1 MKRLSI
7 AVLGLCVVSA
17 AALAAEKVA
26 DAPEAVEPLQKG
38 ATVPDVTLRTVDG
51 EEVKL
56 REVVAEK
63 PAALIFYRG
72 GWCPYCNKHLKD
84 VQEIEDEIKEA
95 GYQIIAISP
104 DDPAHLKKTLDQHGF
119 SYTLMSDSK
128 MEASKRFGLAFRLDG
143 DTLERYKGFG
153 IDLGNSSGGGNKD
166 ALPVPAFYLVN
177 TEGEI
182 TFAHTDA
189 DYKKRLSNEEILE
202 AL

>member
-1 MKRLSI
+1 MKRVLTG
-7 AVLGLCVVSA
+7 VLGVCVISVA
-17 AALAAEKVA
+17 AMAAENVA
-26 DAPEAVEPLQKG
+26 DSPEAATPLAKG
-38 ATVPDVTLRTVDG
+38 ASVPDVSLKTVDG
-51 EEVKL
+51 EDVKL

-72 GWCPYCNKHLKD
+72 GWCPYCTKHLKD
-84 VQEIEDEIKEA
+84 LREIEDEMREA

-104 DDPAHLKKTLDQHGF
+104 DDPAHLKKTLDQQDLP
-119 SYTLMSDSK
+119 YTLMSDSK
-128 MEASKRFGLAFRLDG
+128 MEAARSFGLAFRLDG

-153 IDLGNSSGGGNKD
+153 IDLADASGGGNRD

-177 TEGEI
+177 KEGEI

-189 DYKKRLSNEEILE
+189 DYKKRLSNAEILK

>member
-1 MKRLSI
+1 MKRVLI
-7 AVLGLCVVSA
+7 AVLGICVLSLA
-17 AALAAEKVA
+17 AMAAEKVA
-26 DAPEAVEPLQKG
+26 DSPDAATPLAKG
-38 ATVPDVTLRTVDG
+38 ATVPDVTLKTVDD
-51 EEVKL
+51 EDVKL

-84 VQEIEDEIKEA
+84 VQSIEDEISQA

-104 DDPAHLKKTLDQHGF
+104 DDPAHLRKSLDQHEL
-119 SYTLMSDSK
+119 SYKLLSDTK
-128 MEASKRFGLAFRLDG
+128 MDAAKGFGLAFRLDTK
-143 DTLERYKGFG
+143 TLEAYKGYG
-153 IDLGNSSGGGNKD
+153 IDLAKSSGGGNSD

-177 TEGEI
+177 KEGEI

-189 DYKKRLSNEEILE
+189 DYKKRLSTKEILE

>member
-17 AALAAEKVA
+17 AVFAAENVA
-26 DAPEAVEPLQKG
+26 DAPEAAKPLQKG
-38 ATVPDVTLRTVDG
+38 ATIPDVTLQTVEG
-51 EEVKL
+51 EDVKL

-84 VQEIEDEIKEA
+84 VQEIEDDLGEA

-104 DDPAHLKKTLDQHGF
+104 DDPAHLKKTLDQHEL
-119 SYTLMSDSK
+119 SYQLMSDSK
-128 MEASKRFGLAFRLDG
+128 MEAAKGFGLAFQLDG
-143 DTLERYKGFG
+143 ETLERYKGFG
-153 IDLGNSSGGGNKD
+153 IDLANSSGGGNKD

-177 TEGEI
+177 KEGEI
-182 TFAHTDA
+182 TFAHTEA
-189 DYKKRLSNEEILE
+189 DYTKRLSNKEILD